1 MAGDANAVDEGYF
14 PRGRSI
20 LRRVH
25 EQRIVGLLYGQRGL
39 MVGAVDPVV
48 TVGTFMSSA
57 SAATPFERLV
67 RTARAFETIF
77 FGTRA
82 EADRELARVHRLHE
96 RIRGQ
101 LDRAAGPYPAGSVY
115 DALDPKQMLWTLAC
129 IADSGQ
135 TLYEELVRPLSA
147 REREALWQDY
157 RRWGELF
164 SLPRT
169 QTPETYREFRAWF
182 DGRLASDEVF
192 LTEEAREIGHIVGL
206 EIPGAPYNRP
216 ALEALNLLVIGSLP
230 PRVRRMYRLRWTP
243 AHAAAYRAAAA
254 AHRAARPLLPARIRR
269 GSCEVQFERVERAEK
284 RWGRRQGERA
294 AAAAAAAA
302 EPVGMGP

>member
-1 MAGDANAVDEGYF
+1 MADGTSEADQGYF
-14 PRGRSI
+14 PRGRSQ

-48 TVGTFMSSA
+48 TVGTFMSTGG
-57 SAATPFERLV
+57 AATPFERLV
-67 RTARAFETIF
+67 RTARVFETTF

-82 EADRELARVHRLHE
+82 EADRELARVHRLHQ
-96 RIRGQ
+96 RTRGT
-101 LDRAAGPYPAGSVY
+101 LEHSAGPYPAGTVY

-135 TLYEELVRPLSA
+135 TLYEELVRPLTDD
-147 REREALWQDY
+147 EREALWQDY

-164 SLPRT
+164 SLPRED
-169 QTPETYREFRAWF
+169 TPESYREFRSWF
-182 DGRLASDEVF
+182 DGRLASDEVY

-206 EIPGAPYNRP
+206 EIPGAPYDRP

-230 PRVRRMYRLRWTP
+230 PRVRRMYRLRWTS

-254 AHRAARPLLPARIRR
+254 AHRAARPLVPARIRR
-269 GSCEVQFERVERAEK
+269 GSCEIQFERVARAAK
-284 RWGRRQGERA
+284 RWGHRQGERA
-294 AAAAAAAA
+294 AAAAQAASGLA
-302 EPVGMGP
+302 G

>member
-1 MAGDANAVDEGYF
+1 MTGGASEADQGYF
-14 PRGRSI
+14 PRGRSM

-57 SAATPFERLV
+57 GAAKPFDRLV
-67 RTARAFETIF
+67 RTARVFETTF

-82 EADRELARVHRLHE
+82 AADRELARVNSLHTRVKGE
-96 RIRGQ
+96 LTR
-101 LDRAAGPYPAGSVY
+101 DAGPYPAGTRY
-115 DALDPKQMLWTLAC
+115 DALDPEQMLWTLAC
-129 IADSGQ
+129 VADSGQ

-147 REREALWQDY
+147 DEREDLWQDY

-164 SLPRT
+164 LLPREAT
-169 QTPETYREFRAWF
+169 PQTYAEFRSWF

-192 LTEEAREIGHIVGL
+192 LTDEAREIGHIVGL
-206 EIPGAPYNRP
+206 EIPGAPYDRP

-230 PRVRRMYRLRWTP
+230 PRVRKMYGLRWTP
-243 AHAAAYRAAAA
+243 AHAAAYRAATT
-254 AHRAARPLLPARIRR
+254 AHRAARPFVPARIRR
-269 GSCEVQFERVERAEK
+269 GSCAVQFERVARAELRWGHRQAERASAVSADA
-284 RWGRRQGERA
+284 RG
-294 AAAAAAAA
+294 
-302 EPVGMGP
+302 

>member
-1 MAGDANAVDEGYF
+1 MSGGASEADQGYF
-14 PRGRSI
+14 PRGRSM

-57 SAATPFERLV
+57 GAAMPFDRLV
-67 RTARAFETIF
+67 RTARVFEAIF

-82 EADRELARVHRLHE
+82 EADRELARVHRLH
-96 RIRGQ
+96 RRTTGSLKQ
-101 LDRAAGPYPAGSVY
+101 DAGPYPAGTAY

-135 TLYEELVRPLSA
+135 TIFEELVRPLS
-147 REREALWQDY
+147 RDEREALWQDY
-157 RRWGELF
+157 RRLGELF
-164 SLPRT
+164 SLPSDE
-169 QTPETYREFRAWF
+169 TPETYREFRAWF

-192 LTEEAREIGHIVGL
+192 LTEEAREIGHMVGL
-206 EIPGAPYNRP
+206 EIPGAPFDRP

-254 AHRAARPLLPARIRR
+254 AHRAARPLVPARIRR
-269 GSCEVQFERVERAEK
+269 GSCEVQFERVARAEK
-284 RWGRRQGERA
+284 RWGHRQSERA
-294 AAAAAAAA
+294 AAVAAAARS
-302 EPVGMGP
+302 

>member
-1 MAGDANAVDEGYF
+1 MGGKANAVDEGYF
-14 PRGRSI
+14 PRGRSV

-57 SAATPFERLV
+57 GAAKPFDRLV
-67 RTARAFETIF
+67 RTARVFERTF
-77 FGTRA
+77 FGTKA
-82 EADRELARVHRLHE
+82 EADRELARVHRLH
-96 RIRGQ
+96 RRTRGALEQ
-101 LDRAAGPYPAGSVY
+101 SAGPYPAGTAY

-135 TLYEELVRPLSA
+135 TLYEELVRRLA
-147 REREALWQDY
+147 DDEREALWQDY

-164 SLPRT
+164 SLPRDE
-169 QTPETYREFRAWF
+169 TPESYREFRAWF

-192 LTEEAREIGHIVGL
+192 LTDQAREIGHIVGL
-206 EIPGAPYNRP
+206 EIPGAPYDRP

-230 PRVRRMYRLRWTP
+230 PPVRGMYRLRWTP

-254 AHRAARPLLPARIRR
+254 AHRAARPFVPARIRR
-269 GSCEVQFERVERAEK
+269 GSCEPQFERVARAEP
-284 RWGRRQGERA
+284 RWGRRQAERA
-294 AAAAAAAA
+294 AAVARASAA
-302 EPVGMGP
+302 GG

>member
-1 MAGDANAVDEGYF
+1 MGGDANAADGGYF

-20 LRRVH
+20 LRHVH

-48 TVGTFMSSA
+48 TVGTFMA
-57 SAATPFERLV
+57 SAGTASPFERLV
-67 RTARAFETIF
+67 RTAKVFEATF
-77 FGTRA
+77 FGTKA
-82 EADRELARVHRLHE
+82 EADRELARVHRLHQRTKGTLE
-96 RIRGQ
+96 HP
-101 LDRAAGPYPAGSVY
+101 AGPYPAGTPY

-135 TLYEELVRPLSA
+135 TLYEELVRELTPD
-147 REREALWQDY
+147 EREALWQDY

-164 SLPRT
+164 SLPRAE
-169 QTPETYREFRAWF
+169 TPETYPEFRAWF

-206 EIPGAPYNRP
+206 EIPGAPYDRP
-216 ALEALNLLVIGSLP
+216 ALEVINLLVVGSLP
-230 PRVRRMYRLRWTP
+230 APVRDMYRLRWTA
-243 AHAAAYRAAAA
+243 AHAAAYRAAAR
-254 AHRAARPLLPARIRR
+254 AHRAARPFVPRRIRR
-269 GSCEVQFERVERAEK
+269 GSCEPQFERVARAEP

-294 AAAAAAAA
+294 AAAAQASA
-302 EPVGMGP
+302 GGG

>member
-1 MAGDANAVDEGYF
+1 MTGGTSEADQGYF
-14 PRGRSI
+14 PRGRSL

-57 SAATPFERLV
+57 GAASPFDRLV
-67 RTARAFETIF
+67 RTARVFETTF

-82 EADRELARVHRLHE
+82 EADRELARVHRLHR
-96 RIRGQ
+96 RISGTLEQ
-101 LDRAAGPYPAGSVY
+101 AAGPYPAGTAY

-135 TLYEELVRPLSA
+135 TLYEELVRALSA
-147 REREALWQDY
+147 DEREALWQDY

-164 SLPRT
+164 SLPRD
-169 QTPETYREFRAWF
+169 QTPETYPEFRAWF
-182 DGRLASDEVF
+182 DGRLATDEVY
-192 LTEEAREIGHIVGL
+192 LTDEAREIGHMVGL
-206 EIPGAPYNRP
+206 EIPGAPYDRP

-230 PRVRRMYRLRWTP
+230 PRVRSMYRLRWTP

-254 AHRAARPLLPARIRR
+254 AHRAARTLVPARIRR
-269 GSCEVQFERVERAEK
+269 GSCEVQFERVARAEK
-284 RWGRRQGERA
+284 RWGREQGKRA
-294 AAAAAAAA
+294 AAAADRARR
-302 EPVGMGP
+302 PSQPLP

>member
-1 MAGDANAVDEGYF
+1 MSSGAKSADQGYF
-14 PRGRSI
+14 PRGRSM

-57 SAATPFERLV
+57 GAAKPFDRLV
-67 RTARAFETIF
+67 RTARVFEKTF

-82 EADRELARVHRLHE
+82 EADRELARVHRLH
-96 RIRGQ
+96 RRTRGELAQ
-101 LDRAAGPYPAGSVY
+101 AAGPYPAGTRY
-115 DALDPKQMLWTLAC
+115 DALDPRQMLWTLAC

-135 TLYEELVRPLSA
+135 TLYEELVRPLGDD
-147 REREALWQDY
+147 EREALWQDY

-164 SLPRT
+164 SLPRSE
-169 QTPETYREFRAWF
+169 TPATYAEFRAWF
-182 DGRLASDEVF
+182 DGRLAGDEVH
-192 LTEEAREIGHIVGL
+192 LTDEAREIGHIVGL
-206 EIPGAPYNRP
+206 EIPGAPVDRP
-216 ALEALNLLVIGSLP
+216 ALELLNLLVIGSLP

-254 AHRAARPLLPARIRR
+254 AHRAARPLVPKAIRR
-269 GSCEVQFERVERAEK
+269 GSCELQFARVASAEK
-284 RWGRRQGERA
+284 RWGTRLGERA
-294 AAAAAAAA
+294 SAAAARASAA
-302 EPVGMGP
+302 

>member
-1 MAGDANAVDEGYF
+1 MAAGVSEADQGYF
-14 PRGRSI
+14 PRGRSM

-48 TVGTFMSSA
+48 TVGTFMSTA
-57 SAATPFERLV
+57 GGATPFDRLV
-67 RTARAFETIF
+67 RTARVFETTF

-82 EADRELARVHRLHE
+82 DADRELERVHRLHR
-96 RIRGQ
+96 RIRGS
-101 LDRAAGPYPAGSVY
+101 LEHDAGPYPAGTRF

-135 TLYEELVRPLSA
+135 TLYEELVRPLSED
-147 REREALWQDY
+147 EREMLWQDY

-164 SLPRT
+164 SLPRSE
-169 QTPETYREFRAWF
+169 TPESHREYRAWF
-182 DGRLASDEVF
+182 DGRIASDEVF

-206 EIPGAPYNRP
+206 EIPGAPYDRP
-216 ALEALNLLVIGSLP
+216 ALEVLNLLVIGSLP
-230 PRVRRMYRLRWTP
+230 PRVREMYRLRWTP

-254 AHRAARPLLPARIRR
+254 AHRAARPLVPKRIRR
-269 GSCEVQFERVERAEK
+269 GSCKEQFERVARAEP

-294 AAAAAAAA
+294 AAAVQASAAR
-302 EPVGMGP
+302 G

>member
-1 MAGDANAVDEGYF
+1 MTSGAAVADQGYF

-57 SAATPFERLV
+57 GAAKPFDRLV
-67 RTARAFETIF
+67 RTARVFEKAF
-77 FGTRA
+77 FGTKA
-82 EADRELARVHRLHE
+82 EADEELARVHRLHQRTKGE
-96 RIRGQ
+96 
-101 LDRAAGPYPAGSVY
+101 LSRAAGPYPAGTAY

-135 TLYEELVRPLSA
+135 TLYEELVRPLTPD
-147 REREALWQDY
+147 EREALWQDY
-157 RRWGELF
+157 RRFGELF
-164 SLPRT
+164 RLARSE
-169 QTPETYREFRAWF
+169 TPESYPEFRAWF
-182 DGRLASDEVF
+182 DSRLASDEVF

-206 EIPGAPYNRP
+206 EIPGKPIDRP
-216 ALEALNLLVIGSLP
+216 GLEALNLLVIGSLP

-254 AHRAARPLLPARIRR
+254 AHRAARPLLPANVRR
-269 GSCEVQFERVERAEK
+269 GSCEIQFARVAEAEP

-294 AAAAAAAA
+294 AAAAARAAA
-302 EPVGMGP
+302 APA

>member
-1 MAGDANAVDEGYF
+1 MAGDASEVDQGYF
-14 PRGRSI
+14 PRGTSM

-57 SAATPFERLV
+57 GAATPFERLV
-67 RTARAFETIF
+67 RTARVFETTF

-82 EADRELARVHRLHE
+82 QADRELARVHRLHRRTNGE
-96 RIRGQ
+96 LGQ
-101 LDRAAGPYPAGSVY
+101 AAGPFPAGTRY

-129 IADSGQ
+129 VADSAQ
-135 TLYEELVRPLSA
+135 TLYEELVRELSA
-147 REREALWQDY
+147 DERDALWQDY

-164 SLPRT
+164 SLPRSE
-169 QTPETYREFRAWF
+169 TPESYREFRAWF

-192 LTEEAREIGHIVGL
+192 LTDEAREIGHIVGL
-206 EIPGAPYNRP
+206 EIPGAPYDRP
-216 ALEALNLLVIGSLP
+216 ALEVLKLLVVGSLP
-230 PRVRRMYRLRWTP
+230 KLVREMYRLRWTA

-254 AHRAARPLLPARIRR
+254 AHRAARPLVPARIRR
-269 GSCEVQFERVERAEK
+269 GSCDVQFERVARAER
-284 RWGRRQGERA
+284 RWGRHLGERT
-294 AAAAAAAA
+294 AAAA
-302 EPVGMGP
+302 EASTAG